1 MTVLDQVIAIIA
13 EQALLQPSDITAD
26 QSLQDLGLDSLGLV
40 EAIFALEEAFDIS
53 IPFNA
58 NDASANEFDLS
69 SVASVALA
77 VEGLV
82 AQKAA

>member
-1 MTVLDQVIAIIA
+1 MSILDQVIAIIA
-13 EQALLQPSDITAD
+13 EQALLDTSDITAD

-58 NDASANEFDLS
+58 NEAAAGSFDLS
-69 SVASVALA
+69 TVGAVAMA
-77 VEGLV
+77 VEGLI